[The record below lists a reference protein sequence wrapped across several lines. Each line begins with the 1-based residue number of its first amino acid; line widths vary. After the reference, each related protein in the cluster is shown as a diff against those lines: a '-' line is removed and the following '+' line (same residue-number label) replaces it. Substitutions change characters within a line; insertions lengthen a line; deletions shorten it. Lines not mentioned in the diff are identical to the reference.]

1 MSPRVLLIAGGGDAK
16 QAITAG
22 RGTPLTGCACLI
34 ISINIDMNMPITHD
48 DSLLQFFKAL
58 ADANRLRLVGLLAH
72 RPHSVEEL
80 ATVLELRPSTVSHH
94 LSKLAAASLVRSE
107 AQGHYHVYSLDLG
120 SLHERART
128 LSSHDELRELAAI
141 EGLEDPFDR
150 KVLSTFIDED
160 GRIERFP
167 MKRKKFEVILR
178 YALRLFEDEGPWD
191 ESEVNRRLETLSD
204 DTATLRR
211 GFIDHGWMTRNS
223 GGRAYH
229 RV

>member
-1 MSPRVLLIAGGGDAK
+1 MNISMTSD
-16 QAITAG
+16 TA
-22 RGTPLTGCACLI
+22 
-34 ISINIDMNMPITHD
+34 
-48 DSLLQFFKAL
+48 LLQFFKAL
-58 ADANRLRLVGLLAH
+58 ADANRLRVVGLLAH

-94 LSKLAAASLVRSE
+94 LSKLAAARLVRSE
-107 AQGHYHVYSLDLG
+107 AQGHYHVYSLDLE

-128 LSSHDELRELAAI
+128 LSSHDQLRELAAI
-141 EGLEDPFDR
+141 DGLEDPFDR
-150 KVLSTFIDED
+150 KVLSTFLDEE

-191 ESEVNRRLETLSD
+191 ESEVNRRLETLSE

-211 GFIDHGWMTRNS
+211 GFIDHGWMTRNP
-223 GGRAYH
+223 GGRAYR

>member
-1 MSPRVLLIAGGGDAK
+1 MTVSITRDDA
-16 QAITAG
+16 
-22 RGTPLTGCACLI
+22 
-34 ISINIDMNMPITHD
+34 
-48 DSLLQFFKAL
+48 LLQFFKAL
-58 ADANRLRLVGLLAH
+58 ADANRLRVVGLLAH

-80 ATVLELRPSTVSHH
+80 ATVLELRPSTLSHH
-94 LSKLAAASLVRSE
+94 LSKLAAARLVRSE
-107 AQGHYHVYSLDLG
+107 AQGHYHVYSLNLE

-141 EGLEDPFDR
+141 DGLEDPFDR
-150 KVLSTFIDED
+150 KVLSTFLDDD
-160 GRIERFP
+160 GRIAKFP

-191 ESEVNRRLETLSD
+191 ESEVNRRLETLSE

-211 GFIDHGWMTRNS
+211 GFIDYGWMTRNP
-223 GGRAYH
+223 GGRAYR